1 MVHARAGDFGE
12 SPQMPDAQSGT
23 ARAAANLHRG
33 MKATAD
39 AVGILLVDGFHYLA
53 LFSIGAT
60 TVWSA
65 LAAFI
70 SMVAKGRAELSDIL
84 LLFIYLEIG
93 AMVGIYFKTTRL
105 PVRYLIYIAMTAL
118 GRVLIEIGGAEHKT
132 GKDLLIVAGAI
143 LVLSLAVLVL
153 RFASHKDDP
162 SDRPSYGA

>member
-1 MVHARAGDFGE
+1 
-12 SPQMPDAQSGT
+12 MPDAQSGLT
-23 ARAAANLHRG
+23 ATAAKLHRG

-39 AVGILLVDGFHYLA
+39 AVGVLLVDGFHYLA
-53 LFSIGAT
+53 LFAIG
-60 TVWSA
+60 VWSA

-70 SMVAKGRAELSDIL
+70 RMLGKGRAELSDIL

-93 AMVGIYFKTTRL
+93 ATVGIYFKTTRL

-143 LVLSLAVLVL
+143 LVLSFAVLVL

-162 SDRPSYGA
+162 SDRPSYEA

>member
-1 MVHARAGDFGE
+1 
-12 SPQMPDAQSGT
+12 MPDAQSGLTPT
-23 ARAAANLHRG
+23 AAKLHRG

-53 LFSIGAT
+53 LFAIGAT

-65 LAAFI
+65 AVAFI
-70 SMVAKGRAELSDIL
+70 GMVSKGRAELSDIL

-118 GRVLIEIGGAEHKT
+118 GRVLIEVGGAEHKT
-132 GKDLLIVAGAI
+132 GNDLLIVAGAI
-143 LVLSLAVLVL
+143 FVLSCAVLVL
-153 RFASHKDDP
+153 RVARGRGGP
-162 SDRPSYGA
+162 AV

>member
-1 MVHARAGDFGE
+1 
-12 SPQMPDAQSGT
+12 MPDAESRLTST
-23 ARAAANLHRG
+23 ATRLHRR
-33 MKATAD
+33 MKSAAD

-53 LFSIGAT
+53 LFGIGAT

-65 LAAFI
+65 LAVFM
-70 SMVAKGRAELSDIL
+70 SMLGKGHAGLSDIL

-143 LVLSLAVLVL
+143 LVLSFAVLVL
-153 RFASHKDDP
+153 RFASHRDDL
-162 SDRPSYGA
+162 SDRPRYEA

>member
-1 MVHARAGDFGE
+1 
-12 SPQMPDAQSGT
+12 
-23 ARAAANLHRG
+23 

-39 AVGILLVDGFHYLA
+39 VVGVLLVDGFHYLA
-53 LFSIGAT
+53 LFAIGAT

-70 SMVAKGRAELSDIL
+70 SMLGKGRAELSDIL

-143 LVLSLAVLVL
+143 LVLSFAVLVL

-162 SDRPSYGA
+162 SDSSSYGA